1 MSTEKKAGK
10 KKNPKMKMMV
20 VETAKAAIM
29 GGVMGFVLS
38 YCMSYFL
45 IGMPADELAN
55 AFNNGF
61 SGAYSGLYGG
71 LLGMIVY
78 FWGTSRKEKKAAAC
92 KEAQGAQND
101 ADDSD
106 K

>member
-1 MSTEKKAGK
+1 MGVEKKAE

-29 GGVMGFVLS
+29 GGIMGFVMS

-45 IGMPADELAN
+45 VGMPADEMAN

-78 FWGTSRKEKKAAAC
+78 FWGTSRKEKKAAAR
-92 KEAQGAQND
+92 KEAQGAQDD
-101 ADDSD
+101 AGVSG